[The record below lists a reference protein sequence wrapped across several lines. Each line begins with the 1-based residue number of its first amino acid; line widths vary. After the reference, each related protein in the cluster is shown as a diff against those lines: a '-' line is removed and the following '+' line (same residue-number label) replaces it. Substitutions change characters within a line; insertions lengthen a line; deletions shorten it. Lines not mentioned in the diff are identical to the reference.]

1 MDVLAKLET
10 ETKVV
15 DGTEVKTY
23 DATRAQGLSR
33 REIEK
38 VWSLL
43 RPLTVGIESGTFL
56 GYMDGITMFHVAFKD
71 GAPVAFHV
79 KGENDGG
86 PFDVTQPEGTTAFSG
101 GRRSRLN
108 RKTRRAKR
116 NRRNTKHRKLRNLAS
131 RRR

>member
-15 DGTEVKTY
+15 GGTEVKTY
-23 DATRAQGLSR
+23 DASRAQSLSR
-33 REIEK
+33 REVEK
-38 VWSLL
+38 VWLLL

-56 GYMDGITMFHVAFKD
+56 GYMNGVSIFHIAFKD
-71 GAPVAFHV
+71 GKPVAFHV
-79 KGENDGG
+79 KGDGDGG
-86 PFDVTQPEGTTAFSG
+86 PFDVTQPEGTSAFSG

-108 RKTRRAKR
+108 RKTRRAKG